1 MTAMGIAQAPVVL
14 QSGTQA
20 LSTLHARETSAR
32 LTGSTSPPW
41 AAGT

>member
-14 QSGTQA
+14 RSRTPTV
-20 LSTLHARETSAR
+20 STLHAQERSAR
-32 LTGSTSPPW
+32 LTGSTSLPW

>member
-14 QSGTQA
+14 HSGTPA
-20 LSTLHARETSAR
+20 VSTVHARERSAR
-32 LTGSTSPPW
+32 LTGSASPPW